1 MTRNGRIRQDLQDE
15 ARAAHTKKLH
25 AEMEKE
31 WGGRAVLFS
40 DPRSVPEV
48 DPVSTGA
55 LTLDLAMGIGGFPRG
70 RMIELSG
77 NTGAGKTTLALSTA
91 AQLQARGGVVGF
103 LDVENA
109 LTRELVGGFE
119 GIDPDRLWYFQPHT
133 GEEAAEVALQWA
145 ASGAIDM
152 IILDSVAA
160 LLPEAEK
167 EADIDQHKMALLAR
181 LVSRFVMRVKPLL
194 SEHQSTLILVN
205 QLRKNIS
212 GYGPPEFTTGGMA
225 LEYQCDVR
233 VKCRTSNGRR
243 IKGPGNEIIGTS
255 VDATV
260 EKNKFA
266 ASPRTA
272 VYDIIFGAGINRP
285 KSVLMAAQ
293 ATGAVV
299 LKGSYYTEEATGETL
314 GQGASNAERALV
326 EDPELSERLEKAVW
340 AATGRDPT
348 G

>member
-1 MTRNGRIRQDLQDE
+1 MGNSTRISSDIQDE
-15 ARAAHTKKLH
+15 ARAAHAKKLH
-25 AEMEKE
+25 ADMEKE

-55 LTLDLAMGIGGFPRG
+55 LTLDLALGVGGFPRG

-91 AQLQARGGVVGF
+91 AQMQARGGVVGF

-119 GIDPDRLWYFQPHT
+119 GIDPDRMWYFQPNT

-152 IILDSVAA
+152 IVLDSVAA

-167 EADIDQHKMALLAR
+167 DADIDQHKMALLAR
-181 LVSRFVMRVKPLL
+181 LVSRLVMRIKPLL
-194 SEHQSTLILVN
+194 AEHQATLVMVN

-212 GYGPPEFTTGGMA
+212 GYGPTEYTTGGMA

-233 VKCRTSNGRR
+233 VKCRTSNSRR
-243 IKGPGNEIIGTS
+243 IKGPNNEIIGTS

-272 VYDIIFGAGINRP
+272 TYDIIFGSGINRP
-285 KSVLMAAQ
+285 KSVLVAALD
-293 ATGAVV
+293 AGIVKLGGAH
-299 LKGSYYTEEATGETL
+299 YTEEATGTKL
-314 GQGASNAERALV
+314 GHGAANAEKAILD
-326 EDPELSERLEKAVW
+326 DPELSERLERAVW
-340 AATGRDPT
+340 ASIGR
-348 G
+348 